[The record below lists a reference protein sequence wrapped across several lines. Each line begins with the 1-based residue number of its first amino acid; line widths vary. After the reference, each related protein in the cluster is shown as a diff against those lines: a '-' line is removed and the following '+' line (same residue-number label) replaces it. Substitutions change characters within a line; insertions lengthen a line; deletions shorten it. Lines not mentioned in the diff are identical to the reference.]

1 MKVGRVAQP
10 AAGRILV
17 AHPAETVRRAIP
29 RVRFF
34 GRCQAGSSLFQ
45 KSVTTRAR
53 KGGSVKESP
62 YWNPRHETMPRD
74 QIEALQ
80 LRKLKNLVAWTQAQV
95 PWHAARLKAAGV
107 TADSI
112 RSVKDL
118 RRIPLMTRDEW
129 MQAQLRSE
137 ERRVGKECSA
147 RRSA

>member
-1 MKVGRVAQP
+1 MA
-10 AAGRILV
+10 
-17 AHPAETVRRAIP
+17 
-29 RVRFF
+29 
-34 GRCQAGSSLFQ
+34 S
-45 KSVTTRAR
+45 
-53 KGGSVKESP
+53 KGGFVKESP

-129 MQAQLRSE
+129 MQAQLEKPPFGPLLAAPE
-137 ERRVGKECSA
+137 ETAIRYHLTSGTTGRIPLQVLDSMKDWE
-147 RRSA
+147 RSAEVWGDGVGGFGRRAADLV